1 MVDAPA
7 RLSPL
12 PRGFV
17 NRAAGL
23 SLTVRA
29 RGPLDIVQ
37 VAAFGAAA
45 ETAERL
51 SKHFG
56 LAITPTPN
64 RAVRAGD
71 LTVLWHGPG
80 QWLIV
85 RALGVRALADELA
98 GVCGDGA
105 ALVDL
110 GHARTVL
117 RFAGESVFDVLA
129 KGTSIDLRPASFP
142 PGACALT
149 ALGKI
154 NALLHAVAPTTIDV
168 YVPRSYAEALVE
180 WLEHAARDADVEFV
194 GPAAQ

>member
-1 MVDAPA
+1 MADAPT

-12 PRGFV
+12 PPEFAD
-17 NRAAGL
+17 RAPGPP
-23 SLTVRA
+23 LTVRA
-29 RGPLDIVQ
+29 RGPLEIVQ
-37 VAAFGAAA
+37 VAAFGAPAA
-45 ETAERL
+45 TAERL

-56 LAITPTPN
+56 LAVTPTPN
-64 RAVRAGD
+64 RAVVAGD

-85 RALGVRALADELA
+85 RALAVPSLADALAD
-98 GVCGDGA
+98 VCGDGA

-117 RFAGESVFDVLA
+117 RFAGDSVRDVLA
-129 KGTSIDLRPASFP
+129 KGTSIDLRPTRFA

-154 NALLHAVAPTTIDV
+154 NALLHAVAPATVDV
-168 YVPRSYAEALVE
+168 YVPRSYAYAFTA
-180 WLEHAARDADVEFV
+180 WLEHAARDIAVAFE
-194 GPAAQ
+194 GPV

>member
-1 MVDAPA
+1 MADAPA
-7 RLSPL
+7 RVSPL
-12 PRGFV
+12 PPGFV
-17 NRAAGL
+17 NHAPGPR
-23 SLTVRA
+23 LTVRA
-29 RGPLDIVQ
+29 RGPLEIVQ
-37 VAAFGAAA
+37 VATFGAAA

-56 LAITPTPN
+56 LAIAPTPN
-64 RAVRAGD
+64 RAVAGGD

-85 RALGVRALADELA
+85 RPPAMPPLVDALA

-110 GHARTVL
+110 GHARAVL
-117 RFAGESVFDVLA
+117 RLAGDSVGDVLG
-129 KGTSIDLRPASFP
+129 KGTSIDLRPTQFA

-154 NALLHAVAPTTIDV
+154 NALLHALAPAVVDV
-168 YVPRSYAEALVE
+168 YVPRSYAHAFIE
-180 WLEHAARDADVEFV
+180 WLQHAALDVAIEFV
-194 GPAAQ
+194 GPAA